1 MQLKDHH
8 YMNAGLWESTDR
20 LLAGDQPLLLHSNNK
35 GKRGWKY
42 LDDDLWEDSP
52 TNTSQHGWM
61 KITAYWL
68 VGCPNVGQRQQW
80 TLNLLYLLV
89 VNE

>member
-1 MQLKDHH
+1 
-8 YMNAGLWESTDR
+8 
-20 LLAGDQPLLLHSNNK
+20 
-35 GKRGWKY
+35 
-42 LDDDLWEDSP
+42 
-52 TNTSQHGWM
+52 M

-80 TLNLLYLLV
+80 SLNLLYLLV